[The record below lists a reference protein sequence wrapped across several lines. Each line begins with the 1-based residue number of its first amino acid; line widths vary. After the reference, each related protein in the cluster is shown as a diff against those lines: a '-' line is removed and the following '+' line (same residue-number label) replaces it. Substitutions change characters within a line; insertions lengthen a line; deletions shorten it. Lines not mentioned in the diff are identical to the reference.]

1 MREVPV
7 PGRPVPPHR
16 RDERGGEWVREGRL
30 SYPHG
35 CNGEAGRA
43 SSCFLYLLSCIL
55 VVVIAT
61 SRAQGQPPLLPS
73 AVCLLARCGGEALL
87 AARDG
92 GRASC
97 CPGISPTATPC
108 AQQQALKALCALR
121 FAALSGL
128 YPLSSVIPSPQY
140 IVALY
145 CIASYCARAPREPA
159 LGACGSPLSS
169 MALSNSISN
178 QAASS
183 PRLCL
188 CIAMHR
194 STRISSPPEPL
205 HSSTALRIGA
215 PVPAYPHVSEPQPL
229 HSSSRT
235 SYSIARSIICERV
248 NEGMI
253 LHP

>member
-1 MREVPV
+1 VGEGGASIISAWLQWRGRSCVFLLLVFLLSLSPP
-7 PGRPVPPHR
+7 PGR
-16 RDERGGEWVREGRL
+16 
-30 SYPHG
+30 
-35 CNGEAGRA
+35 RA
-43 SSCFLYLLSCIL
+43 SPPFCLLS
-55 VVVIAT
+55 
-61 SRAQGQPPLLPS
+61 
-73 AVCLLARCGGEALL
+73 RCCGEALL

-92 GRASC
+92 GRATC

-188 CIAMHR
+188 CIAM
-194 STRISSPPEPL
+194 L
-205 HSSTALRIGA
+205 G
-215 PVPAYPHVSEPQPL
+215 PHVSVRPQSPCIAPL
-229 HSSSRT
+229 LYVSELQSLHIPTYQSPSPCIALAGLPTASLEASSASGST
-235 SYSIARSIICERV
+235 KA
-248 NEGMI
+248 
-253 LHP
+253 